1 MDASKQQP
9 PPSNTKWI
17 IAALITVVLA
27 VGVWWFFFRKTDE
40 DEDEEEEEPEVTGTG
55 TGSGTGSG
63 TGTGTGTGSGTG
75 LKTVPGWNQA
85 AYTNFKIFDTVGSP
99 SGNSYTLE
107 SCAAYSNT
115 RGGDAFMFRPS
126 THSDVLQ
133 RNTCAGLGYMPDGY
147 TLLGD
152 MIETSNAI
160 SGCVNPQKTWWA
172 CGNRTAWCHKTA
184 PEDMPPVESD
194 GTTQYILNY
203 QGVGF
208 GKRFTLQDIKT
219 AWDATS
225 GTNTDPLLQTP
236 SGVTPVKTLKEAGY
250 KYAAIT
256 IPAPSQYNPQ
266 TAQTDANYWPYIAWG
281 KTLPPSSSIYTDD
294 GCSYGG
300 SATSSTK
307 YQVGRKLSSFIGTT
321 TTPAALKKPTD
332 THTGTTWRIY
342 DISKV

>member
-1 MDASKQQP
+1 MDAYKQPPP

-17 IAALITVVLA
+17 ILAALITVVLA

-40 DEDEEEEEPEVTGTG
+40 EEEPEEEEPEAE
-55 TGSGTGSG
+55 GSGSGS
-63 TGTGTGTGSGTG
+63 GTGTGSGTG

-85 AYTNFKIFDTVGSP
+85 AYTNFKIFDTVGS
-99 SGNSYTLE
+99 SGGNVYTLE

-115 RGGDAFMFRPS
+115 QGGDAFMFRPS

-160 SGCVNPQKTWWA
+160 SGCVNPAKTWPV
-172 CGNRTAWCHKTA
+172 CGNRTAWCHKT
-184 PEDMPPVESD
+184 ETVDMPFESD

-203 QGVGF
+203 QGKDF
-208 GKRFTLQDIKT
+208 APRSNLQEIKT
-219 AWDATS
+219 AWDATT
-225 GTNTDPLLQTP
+225 GTPLLQTP
-236 SGVTPVKTLKEAGY
+236 LGVTPAKTLKDAEY

-256 IPAPSQYNPQ
+256 
-266 TAQTDANYWPYIAWG
+266 TADPTAETTQTDGNYGTYIAWG

-300 SATSSTK
+300 TDTSSTK

-321 TTPAALKKPTD
+321 TTPAVLKKPTD